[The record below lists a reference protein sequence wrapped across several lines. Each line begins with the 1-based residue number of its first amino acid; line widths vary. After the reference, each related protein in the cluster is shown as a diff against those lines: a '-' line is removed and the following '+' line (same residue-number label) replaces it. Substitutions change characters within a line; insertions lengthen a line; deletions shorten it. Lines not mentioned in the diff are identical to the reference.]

1 MFRNLTRT
9 IPLLAALMFAAV
21 FSTPASAADEEAIA
35 TVNGVAVP
43 KSRFD
48 LLLSS
53 QTSQG
58 QQDTPAFR
66 EELRE
71 IMITREVL
79 VQEAERRK
87 MNESDAYK
95 AQLDAMQQQ
104 LLITLLFN
112 ELIVELEPSDEAK
125 HAEYERV
132 KEQNAETGEKQYHV
146 RHILVDEEAEA
157 GDIIKQLDEGADF
170 AKLAEERSTD
180 TGSRENGGDL
190 GWAEAGRYV
199 KPFADAVVA
208 LGEGGRSSKPVR
220 SDYGYHVIEVLGVRA
235 PQFPAYEEVEE
246 QLRQEMLTKSRDD
259 LITRLRAEAQIE
271 KVGSLESQ

>member
-1 MFRNLTRT
+1 MFSNLTRT
-9 IPLLAALMFAAV
+9 IPFVAALALAAV

-58 QQDTPAFR
+58 QEDTPAFR

-87 MNESDAYK
+87 MNESDTYK

-104 LLITLLFN
+104 LLISLLFN

-125 HAEYERV
+125 RAEYERI
-132 KEQNAETGEKQYHV
+132 KEQNATAGEKQYHV

-157 GDIIKQLDEGADF
+157 NDIIKQLDEGADF
-170 AKLAEERSTD
+170 ATLAEEHSTD

-208 LGEGGRSSKPVR
+208 LGEGGTTTTPVK
-220 SDYGYHVIEVLGVRA
+220 SDYGYHVIEVLGMRA
-235 PQFPAYEEVEE
+235 PEFPAYEDVEE
-246 QLRQEMLTKSRDD
+246 QLRKDMLTRSRDD
-259 LITRLRAEAQIE
+259 LITRLRAEAKIE
-271 KVGSLESQ
+271 KTGSLESE

>member
-1 MFRNLTRT
+1 MFQTFTRT
-9 IPLLAALMFAAV
+9 IPLVAALSLAAMFSA
-21 FSTPASAADEEAIA
+21 PAIAADEEAIA

-48 LLLSS
+48 LLLTS

-87 MNESDAYK
+87 MNESETYK
-95 AQLDAMQQQ
+95 AQLDAMEQQ
-104 LLITLLFN
+104 LMISLLFN

-125 HAEYERV
+125 RAEYERI
-132 KEQNAETGEKQYHV
+132 KAENEKMGEKQYHV
-146 RHILVDEEAEA
+146 RHILVDEEAQA
-157 GDIIKQLDEGADF
+157 SDIINQLGEGADF
-170 AKLAEERSTD
+170 TALAEEFSTD

-199 KPFADAVVA
+199 KPFADAVVS
-208 LGEGGRSSKPVR
+208 LGEGGTTSKPVK
-220 SDYGYHVIEVLGVRA
+220 SDYGYHVIEVLGRRA
-235 PQFPAYEEVEE
+235 AEFPSYEEVEE
-246 QLRQEMLTKSRDD
+246 QLRKDMLTRSRDD
-259 LITRLRAEAQIE
+259 LITRLRAEAEIE
-271 KVGSLESQ
+271 KMGSLESQ

>member
-1 MFRNLTRT
+1 MFQIFTRT
-9 IPLLAALMFAAV
+9 IPLVAALTLAAV
-21 FSTPASAADEEAIA
+21 FSTPAIATDEEAIA
-35 TVNGVAVP
+35 TVNGVTVP

-48 LLLSS
+48 LLLTS

-87 MNESDAYK
+87 MNESETYK

-104 LLITLLFN
+104 LLISMLFN
-112 ELIVELEPSDEAK
+112 ELILELEPTEEAK
-125 HAEYERV
+125 HAEYERI
-132 KEQNAETGEKQYHV
+132 KAENEKVGEKQYHV

-157 GDIIKQLDEGADF
+157 NDIIGQLDGGADF
-170 AKLAEERSTD
+170 AKLAEEFSTD

-199 KPFADAVVA
+199 KPFADAVAA
-208 LGEGGRSSKPVR
+208 LGEGGTTSKPVK
-220 SDYGYHVIEVLGVRA
+220 SDYGYHVIQVLGMRA
-235 PQFPAYEEVEE
+235 AEFPAYEDVAE
-246 QLRQEMLTKSRDD
+246 QLRKDMLTRSRDD

-271 KVGSLESQ
+271 KMGSLESD

>member
-1 MFRNLTRT
+1 MFRNLIHT
-9 IPLLAALMFAAV
+9 IPLAAALSLAAV

-48 LLLSS
+48 LLLES

-87 MNESDAYK
+87 MDQSDTYN
-95 AQLDAMQQQ
+95 AQLDAMKQQ
-104 LLITLLFN
+104 LLISLLFN

-125 HAEYERV
+125 HAEYERI
-132 KEQNAETGEKQYHV
+132 KAQNEKTGEKQYHV
-146 RHILVDEEAEA
+146 RHILVDEEAQA
-157 GDIIKQLDEGADF
+157 NDIIKQLDEGADF
-170 AKLAEERSTD
+170 AKLAEEFSTD

-208 LGEGGRSSKPVR
+208 LGEGGTTSKPVK
-220 SDYGYHVIEVLGVRA
+220 SDYGYHVVEVLGMRS

-246 QLRQEMLTKSRDD
+246 QLRKDMLTTSRDE
-259 LITRLRAEAQIE
+259 LITRLRGEAKIE
-271 KVGSLESQ
+271 KTGSLESK

>member
-1 MFRNLTRT
+1 MFQIFTRT
-9 IPLLAALMFAAV
+9 IPLVAALTLAAV
-21 FSTPASAADEEAIA
+21 FSTPASATDEEAIA

-48 LLLSS
+48 LLLTS

-87 MNESDAYK
+87 MNESETYK

-104 LLITLLFN
+104 LLISMLFN
-112 ELIVELEPSDEAK
+112 ELILELEPTEEAK
-125 HAEYERV
+125 HAEYERI
-132 KEQNAETGEKQYHV
+132 KAENEKVGEKQYHV

-157 GDIIKQLDEGADF
+157 NDIIGQLDGGADF
-170 AKLAEERSTD
+170 AKLAEEFSTD

-208 LGEGGRSSKPVR
+208 LGEGGTTSKPVK
-220 SDYGYHVIEVLGVRA
+220 SDYGYHVIQVLGMRA
-235 PQFPAYEEVEE
+235 AEFPAYEDVAE
-246 QLRQEMLTKSRDD
+246 QLRKDMLTRSRDD
-259 LITRLRAEAQIE
+259 LITRLRADAQIE
-271 KVGSLESQ
+271 KMGSLESD